1 MPGTF
6 YQDTLAGNVFI
17 AASPVAGNIIP
28 VQATNLVST
37 FTVWNPVSSGVNL
50 ELIRY
55 TVSWTTTVEVVGD
68 VGLYAQFQVGS
79 AVTVPGTLTSRTIRN
94 GLLGSG
100 KASQASYYTA
110 ATLVSTTDT
119 NLFRMATLAGPGA
132 VTSTNNSAI
141 NYSFDGMMIVP
152 PGALVVTAGFAA
164 QTAATDQT
172 LVWRE
177 VPI

>member
-1 MPGTF
+1 MPGTY
-6 YQDTLAGNVFI
+6 YQDTYAGNVFI
-17 AASPVAGNIIP
+17 APTAVAGTTIP

-37 FTVWNPVSSGVNL
+37 FTVWNPASSSVNL

-68 VGLYAQFQVGS
+68 IGLYAQFQVGS
-79 AVTVPGTLTSRTIRN
+79 AVTAPGTLTARTIRN
-94 GLLGSG
+94 ALLGSG
-100 KASQASYYTA
+100 KVSQASFYTA

-119 NLFRMATLAGPGA
+119 NLFRMLTLAGPGA
-132 VTSTNNSAI
+132 VTSTNNLAI
-141 NYSFDGMMIVP
+141 NYNFDGMVIVP
-152 PGALVVTAGFAA
+152 PGTLICTAGFAA

>member
-6 YQDTLAGNVFI
+6 FQDSLAGNVFI
-17 AASPVAGNIIP
+17 AATAVAGTTIP

-37 FTVWNPVSSGVNL
+37 FTIWNPASSPVNL

-55 TVSWTTTVEVVGD
+55 SVSWNTTVEVVGD

-79 AVTVPGTLTSRTIRN
+79 AVTAPGTLTARTIRN
-94 GLLGSG
+94 AFLGTG
-100 KASQASYYTA
+100 KNSQASFYTA

-119 NLFRMATLAGPGA
+119 NLFRMLTLAGPGA
-132 VTSTNNSAI
+132 VTSTNNGAI
-141 NYSFDGMMIVP
+141 NYNFDGLVLVP
-152 PGALVVTAGFAA
+152 PGTLVTTAGFAA
-164 QTAATDQT
+164 QTAATNQT
-172 LVWRE
+172 MLWRE